1 MPDTFPA
8 LECEFMLYA
17 MLPNLI
23 YSGGKKSVL
32 EEKNW

>member
-8 LECEFMLYA
+8 SECKSMLYA

-23 YSGGKKSVL
+23 YSGGKRSVL
-32 EEKNW
+32 EGKNW